1 MDLDR
6 LLQELGE
13 RGGSDLHLKVNR
25 PPLFRIAGELH
36 PTQYP
41 DLSRAEVQEALYRI
55 MGPKTQKK
63 FEETLE
69 ADFSYEIPGFARF
82 RVNGFVQRGDVGAVF
97 RLVPLDVPTID
108 SMGLPQAFKKLCEH
122 QNGLVI
128 VTGPT
133 GSGKSTTLACMI
145 QHINTTR
152 PAHVMTIEDPIEF
165 VYQDEFSTINQRE
178 LNIDTYDL
186 SRALRAAL
194 RQDPDVLL
202 MGEMRDL
209 ETMRFAITASET
221 GHLVFSTLH
230 TNDAKQTLDRILDTF
245 PPEQAKQ
252 IRSQLAIVMRG
263 VISQRLVKRADGT
276 GRIAAV
282 EILIN
287 SPNVRQLVEEGAVRD
302 IEKSMENDT
311 YYGMQTFNQALLELV
326 HQGLVT
332 EEEALESSS
341 APDDLKLGF
350 RGVTRGSSSGEL
362 DMDFAAGQPKA
373 DGKKPGQKP
382 GQKPGAS
389 GASGPGGAGG
399 PGGASGAGGAGG
411 ASSAGGKMSRGF
423 DF

>member
-41 DLSRAEVQEALYRI
+41 DLSRAEVQECVYRI
-55 MGPKTQKK
+55 MGTKTQKK

-69 ADFSYEIPGFARF
+69 ADFSYEIPGLARF
-82 RVNGFVQRGDVGAVF
+82 RVNAFVQRSDIGAVF
-97 RLVPLDVPTID
+97 RLIPLDVPTVD
-108 SMGLPQAFKKLCEH
+108 TMGLPDVFKELCMH
-122 QNGLVI
+122 PNGLVI

-133 GSGKSTTLACMI
+133 GSGKSTTLACMV

-152 PAHVMTIEDPIEF
+152 PVHVMTIEDPIEF
-165 VYQDEFSTINQRE
+165 VYEDELATINQRE
-178 LNIDTYDL
+178 LAIDTYKL
-186 SRALRAAL
+186 SGALRAAL

-209 ETMRFAITASET
+209 ETMRFAVTAAET

-230 TNDAKQTLDRILDTF
+230 TNDATQTLDRILDTF
-245 PPEQAKQ
+245 PTEQAKQ
-252 IRSQLAIVMRG
+252 VRSQLALVLRG
-263 VISQRLVKRADGT
+263 VISQRLIRRSDGT

-282 EILIN
+282 EIMIN
-287 SPNVRQLVEEGAVRD
+287 SPNIRQLIEDGGTRD
-302 IEKSMENDT
+302 IERAIENDT
-311 YYGMQTFNQALLELV
+311 YYSMQTFNQALLTLV
-326 HQGLVT
+326 QQGLIT
-332 EEEALESSS
+332 EEEALSNSG

-350 RGVTRGSSSGEL
+350 RGITRGSTSGEM
-362 DMDFAAGQPKA
+362 DMDFGVDVKA
-373 DGKKPGQKP
+373 KKEKP
-382 GQKPGAS
+382 AAS
-389 GASGPGGAGG
+389 GDDS
-399 PGGASGAGGAGG
+399 
-411 ASSAGGKMSRGF
+411 KVSRGF